1 MKKSWITS
9 AIAGI
14 VLLCGNVGAAQADD
28 LQKIIDAKTVRAGIC
43 LTSEPAGFRDADN
56 TPKGYDVDV
65 ANMLAE
71 QLGVALE
78 IVEVEG
84 STRIPMLLSDKID
97 VIICNITATTERA
110 KSVDFSFP
118 YLRTGIRLL
127 VQKDGGITGFQDLAG
142 KKVVVGRGTTGEA
155 MVKQRAP
162 EAELVYIEN
171 PGDAILQMRQKKADA
186 YIEDSLG
193 IDWIAKTYP
202 DQLMSLPETYSSDP
216 ITLGIRKDNPSFLRW
231 LDLFASTYVSS
242 GRYDETYRK
251 WWGTEA
257 PKLNAVW

>member
-1 MKKSWITS
+1 MKKSWIMS
-9 AIAGI
+9 ALAGI
-14 VLLCGNVGAAQADD
+14 AMLCGTAAPAHADD
-28 LQKIIDAKTVRAGIC
+28 LQRILDAKKVRAGIC
-43 LTSEPAGFRDADN
+43 LTSEPAGFRDGQN
-56 TPKGYDVDV
+56 NPTGYDVDV
-65 ANMLAE
+65 ANMLAA
-71 QLGVALE
+71 QLGVDLE
-78 IVEVEG
+78 IIEVEG

-155 MVKQRAP
+155 MIKQRAP
-162 EAELVYIEN
+162 EAELVYIES
-171 PGDAILQMRQKKADA
+171 PGDAILLMRQKKADA

-193 IDWIAKTYP
+193 IDWIAKTYA

-216 ITLGIRKDNPSFLRW
+216 ITIGVRKDNPSFLRW
-231 LDLFASTYVSS
+231 LDLFASVYVSS
-242 GRYDETYRK
+242 GKYDETYFK

-257 PKLNAVW
+257 PKLNPVW

>member
-1 MKKSWITS
+1 MKTWIKT
-9 AIAGI
+9 ALAGI
-14 VLLCGNVGAAQADD
+14 ALLAGGVSAATADD
-28 LQKIIDAKTVRAGIC
+28 LQTILDAKKVRAGVC
-43 LTSEPAGFRDADN
+43 LTSEPAGFRDGSN
-56 TPKGYDVDV
+56 TPMGYDVDV
-65 ANMLAE
+65 ANLLAE
-71 QLGVALE
+71 KLGAELE
-78 IVEVEG
+78 IVEVTG
-84 STRIPMLLSDKID
+84 STRIPMLLSNKID
-97 VIICNITATTERA
+97 VIICNITANTERA

-127 VQKDGGITGFQDLAG
+127 VQKDGGITGFADLAG
-142 KKVVVGRGTTGEA
+142 KKVVVGRGTTGES
-155 MVKQRAP
+155 MVKERAP

-171 PGDAILQMRQKKADA
+171 PGDAILLMRQNKADA

-193 IDWIAKTYP
+193 IDWIAKSYP

-216 ITLGIRKDNPSFLRW
+216 ITLGVRKGNPDLLRW

-242 GRYDETYRK
+242 GTYDAYYRK